1 MLNYKFLCGN
11 SNVSIKLFCQQVVEE
26 QLADEN
32 NDDIYT
38 LSKVADII
46 HALFIAYKT
55 DFFPYLDQIIGHFV
69 KMLVS
74 GVCKNV

>member
-1 MLNYKFLCGN
+1 M
-11 SNVSIKLFCQQVVEE
+11 FCPQVVEE

-46 HALFIAYKT
+46 HALFTAYKT

-74 GVCKNV
+74 VCKTSYLLR